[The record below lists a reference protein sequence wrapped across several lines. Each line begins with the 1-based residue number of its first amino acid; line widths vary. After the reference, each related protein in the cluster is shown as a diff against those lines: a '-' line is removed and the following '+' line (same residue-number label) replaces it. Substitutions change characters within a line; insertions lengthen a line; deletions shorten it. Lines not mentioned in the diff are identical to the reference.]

1 MIVVVPIS
9 LWAQDTGAAMLRSSG
24 GVLVNKNSAP
34 ASIALLPDDL
44 IETQKDIAARI
55 EVAGSTAD
63 MRPETIVQFEG
74 DELVLEH
81 GSVSVNTGRVMRVRV
96 GCITV
101 TPVNAEWTHYD
112 VTDTNGKV
120 TVWAQKNDVYI
131 DSASKNPQNAK
142 QSRQAM
148 QPGHSD
154 RSIVKESEQKSREEK
169 CGAPAIKESSR
180 YAARGAFMNSP
191 WAIGG
196 ATIGVGALTCWAL
209 CRGDDPISPSS
220 PR

>member
-1 MIVVVPIS
+1 MIVVLPIS

-81 GSVSVNTGRVMRVRV
+81 GSVSVNTGHAMRVRV

-112 VTDTNGKV
+112 VNDTNGKV

-142 QSRQAM
+142 QSAQST
-148 QPGHSD
+148 HSN
-154 RSIVKESEQKSREEK
+154 RTMVKESEQKSRDEK
-169 CGAPAIKESSR
+169 CGAPPIKESSR

-196 ATIGVGALTCWAL
+196 ATIAVGVLTCWAL